1 MYRRHTDNG
10 EGSSRRGNPPRR
22 PTRITVVIRDEE
34 VDGPRP
40 HIEREERRHPW
51 PPLRFPPPMVRWDLP
66 SRPRPPVPPS
76 RGEGLW
82 ARAQELLGHNRHSLD
97 RIDREVALDR
107 LEARQAE
114 RRAQRAQQ
122 NRQEEEARRDRQEQE
137 RRQEMEAER
146 RREEHLEQVTRRD
159 ERNRQ
164 HGGDVPAARANPV
177 EARPTP
183 VNRLPGPQVPAPLPA
198 APVATATTVNAAT
211 APVPQPS
218 VDGDDLVLCAVC
230 TEEFPR
236 SQVLTTSCTPEPH
249 HYCGQCLQSFFRNAM
264 DGNVWRNADT
274 FPPTCCGNR
283 FYIHA
288 NEPGNENPSLEVR
301 ARNERFRRLLGVEMI
316 RQYIARTEQRFMG
329 VEGRR
334 ETEAVCHH
342 CRQVTCIICEGRAHR
357 TRYQEHCHGHRR
369 RTEEQQ
375 QSEEQADRQ
384 FRQLRRDEA
393 WRTCPTC
400 DMTVERDGGCNLIK
414 CIKCKTYFCYHCL
427 LIHPNGHGD
436 GPLCACPIFDLH
448 EPERRIRERRAA
460 GIPDHVAEGEED
472 DFFHGRGHQHR
483 QHQHHH
489 PDLDR
494 HRHRRH
500 RHDDHFVDHIPEDD
514 DFFHGGDHRDILDN
528 APEELLNRP
537 IELDSDDDIDPEDLR
552 FILDTLAR
560 GRMPR

>member
-10 EGSSRRGNPPRR
+10 EGSSRRENPPRR
-22 PTRITVVIRDEE
+22 PTRITVVIRDEP
-34 VDGPRP
+34 VDRPPP

-66 SRPRPPVPPS
+66 SRPLPPVPPP
-76 RGEGLW
+76 RREGLW
-82 ARAQELLGHNRHSLD
+82 ARAQELLGRNRHFLD

-122 NRQEEEARRDRQEQE
+122 NRQEEEARRDRHEQE
-137 RRQEMEAER
+137 RRQEMGAER

-164 HGGDVPAARANPV
+164 HGGNVPAARANSV
-177 EARPTP
+177 EARRTP
-183 VNRLPGPQVPAPLPA
+183 VNRPLVPQVLALVPA

-211 APVPQPS
+211 APVPEPS
-218 VDGDDLVLCAVC
+218 VDGNDLVPCAVC

-236 SQVLTTSCTPEPH
+236 SQVLTTSCAPDPH
-249 HYCGQCLQSFFRNAM
+249 HYCGQCLQSFFSNAM
-264 DGNVWRNADT
+264 DGN
-274 FPPTCCGNR
+274 
-283 FYIHA
+283 
-288 NEPGNENPSLEVR
+288 PGNEDPSREVR

-316 RQYIARTEQRFMG
+316 RQYIARTEQVRMEREHTGTRCSNVDCGWLVPERFTG
-329 VEGRR
+329 VEGRT
-334 ETEAVCHH
+334 ETEIVCHH
-342 CRQVTCIICEGRAHR
+342 CRQVTCTICEGRAHR
-357 TRYQEHCHGHRR
+357 ARYQERCPGHRR

-400 DMTVERDGGCNLIK
+400 DMTVERDGGCNLVK

-448 EPERRIRERRAA
+448 EPERRIPSPAPA
-460 GIPDHVAEGEED
+460 PPDPG
-472 DFFHGRGHQHR
+472 
-483 QHQHHH
+483 
-489 PDLDR
+489 R
-494 HRHRRH
+494 HRHRHH
-500 RHDDHFVDHIPEDD
+500 RHDDHFLDHIPEDD
-514 DFFHGGDHRDILDN
+514 DFFHGGDHRDIFDN

-537 IELDSDDDIDPEDLR
+537 IELDSDDDIDADDLR
-552 FILDTLAR
+552 FILDALTR
-560 GRMPR
+560 RRMP